1 MRSPSTSRALAAIV
15 ASLTLLAVGAARA
28 DVAETL
34 TKVRSAY
41 EPLTAVEVPL
51 TQTSN
56 GPSYFEPL
64 VQTGRFVVQRPDK
77 LRWELNSASM
87 QRVWMSDGTTLWVV
101 DAQDK
106 TVQAFST
113 VGGSIRRIIG
123 FLTGLAKLEE
133 DYTVV
138 AAPPADAVPGRTVLK
153 LTPKERDEQ
162 LHSVIVQIDPKTH
175 LVRGVILVT
184 PFGDR
189 SDMQLGEPKAAGQ
202 LPEGTFA
209 WTDKPGWHVVAMD

>member
-1 MRSPSTSRALAAIV
+1 MRSPSSTRALAAIV

-28 DVAETL
+28 DVGETL

-41 EPLTAVEVPL
+41 EPLSSVEVPL

-77 LRWELNSASM
+77 LRWELKSASM
-87 QRVWMSDGTTLWVV
+87 ERVWMSDGSSLWVV

-106 TVQAFST
+106 TVQLFST

-123 FLTGLAKLEE
+123 FLTGLSKLEE

-138 AAPPADAVPGRTVLK
+138 EATGADVVPGRTVLK
-153 LTPKERDEQ
+153 LIPKERDEQ
-162 LHSVIVQIDPKTH
+162 LHSVLVQIDPKTH

-189 SDMQLGEPKAAGQ
+189 SDMQLDEPKATGE
-202 LPEGTFA
+202 LPEDTFVWA
-209 WTDKPGWHVVAMD
+209 DRPGWHVVAMD